1 MAGGRRT
8 SGNREVVAAL
18 RDITDRKKRR
28 EALERSQ
35 RSLAEA
41 QRVAHLGSLEFDMA
55 SGSVEASDEAL
66 RIFGI
71 ARDEYLGRDTI
82 LERTHPGDR
91 QQLID
96 GTRAVLE
103 SRLPRELEFRVIHP
117 DGSIHIVHDRVAV
130 IPGPDGETVRLLG
143 TVRDVTEQR
152 QIEREM
158 TELKSHLQSSA
169 ELERLRLAQDLH
181 DGPMQELYGASYR
194 LEEISE
200 SSAPDLQE
208 PLRDINKQIQGTIHE
223 LRDMA
228 KELRPPSISSFGL
241 EKAIR
246 AYVEDFQ
253 DKHPNINL
261 HLSLAQDRQL
271 LPENM
276 RLTLFR
282 VFQQALTNV
291 LRHSRASEVRVR
303 FTLDAEEVR
312 LVVSDN
318 GAGFDVPPNW
328 MSFVRQGH
336 YGLAGAAERVSALGG
351 ILLVE
356 SRPEEVTTVTAIIPW
371 SPDGEQTSMAA
382 LQ

>member
-1 MAGGRRT
+1 M
-8 SGNREVVAAL
+8 
-18 RDITDRKKRR
+18 
-28 EALERSQ
+28 
-35 RSLAEA
+35 
-41 QRVAHLGSLEFDMA
+41 
-55 SGSVEASDEAL
+55 
-66 RIFGI
+66 
-71 ARDEYLGRDTI
+71 
-82 LERTHPGDR
+82 
-91 QQLID
+91 
-96 GTRAVLE
+96 
-103 SRLPRELEFRVIHP
+103 
-117 DGSIHIVHDRVAV
+117 
-130 IPGPDGETVRLLG
+130 
-143 TVRDVTEQR
+143 
-152 QIEREM
+152 
-158 TELKSHLQSSA
+158 
-169 ELERLRLAQDLH
+169 RLAQDLH